1 MGSGAQIRGRDQLS
15 KYPGAKAYAKVG
27 SKEAYLL
34 AGVEALRVIASGST
48 DHDPLAH
55 QAQLHGSD
63 APVRKWAP
71 KPSERPTGAIITAG
85 DKRCAGWLSGDEQP
99 KP

>member
-48 DHDPLAH
+48 DHDSRAP
-55 QAQLHGSD
+55 GS
-63 APVRKWAP
+63 ASWLGCSRSQMGPEA
-71 KPSERPTGAIITAG
+71 SERPTGAIITAG